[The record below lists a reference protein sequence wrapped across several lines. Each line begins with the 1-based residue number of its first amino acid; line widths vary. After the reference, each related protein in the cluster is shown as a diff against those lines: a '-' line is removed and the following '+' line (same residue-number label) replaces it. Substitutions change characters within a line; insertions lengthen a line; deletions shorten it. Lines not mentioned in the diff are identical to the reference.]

1 MKRFFTALTYLE
13 LFCWA
18 VVFLTALLISLPAFT
33 GAALGRDDLIANLL
47 FVALL
52 TCLPLSIKGAKSTV
66 KNVS

>member
-1 MKRFFTALTYLE
+1 LFF
-13 LFCWA
+13 W
-18 VVFLTALLISLPAFT
+18 VIVFLTALLLTLPAFT

-52 TCLPLSIKGAKSTV
+52 TCLPLSIKGAKSTI